1 MSSETAR
8 PEVARDVI
16 EEVDD
21 TLREAT
27 GVPVDELGFE
37 SKVLALLEGY
47 AAGGAADTADGS
59 GEPEIHPQVVRRI
72 RDLEGN
78 VVDILDRLD
87 KLAER
92 VDDHDDK
99 LTTPDDGVSKEEVI
113 RQEMNGRSPRRDE
126 NTGIDALIDD
136 TETRRY

>member
-1 MSSETAR
+1 MSSDTAR
-8 PEVARDVI
+8 PEVARGVI

-47 AAGGAADTADGS
+47 AGGGAADTADES

-87 KLAER
+87 KLADR
-92 VDDHDDK
+92 VDDHDEK
-99 LTTPDDGVSKEEVI
+99 LTPDDGVSKEEII
-113 RQEMNGRSPRRDE
+113 RQMNGRPPQPDE
-126 NTGIDALIDD
+126 NTGLDALIDD